1 MAAFSATG
9 ARPAFAAAVVLVF
22 DEQPESKRALIRITG
37 IVLKYFIIIYFDGF
51 WLINSCCS
59 KVYPMQVL
67 SEADS

>member
-37 IVLKYFIIIYFDGF
+37 IVLKYYIHIGFLALILDIRIFQII
-51 WLINSCCS
+51 S
-59 KVYPMQVL
+59 
-67 SEADS
+67 